1 MKNFLLLLLL
11 VLAPGLLSLIPYSD
25 LFGNKHYQTEQ
36 EALNACIDWERARGK
51 YNEYTLLYGR
61 KIDWER
67 SPRGF
72 CLKNMSGKKFYY
84 GRKVFVKREGE
95 YDRNGEMRVDD
106 VIRWHYK
113 K

>member
-1 MKNFLLLLLL
+1 MKTFLILLL
-11 VLAPGLLSLIPYSD
+11 VALAPGLLSLIPYSD
-25 LFGNKHYQTEQ
+25 LFGNNHYQTEQ
-36 EALNACIDWERARGK
+36 EALNACIDWEKR
-51 YNEYTLLYGR
+51 
-61 KIDWER
+61 
-67 SPRGF
+67 PRGF